1 MASTTSIATEAPV
14 YVAGATTKL
23 SQKEIIPSKTD
34 VGALA
39 NRINTETRSLH
50 DKVDKL
56 VTLKLAIALR
66 NYKVFR
72 QGLQAFYHVFA
83 SIETSLHHQ
92 LDTYPDSEWSKM
104 LSQVWKPEIARKEK
118 AEQDLLFFYNDDKSK
133 FVDPMMIEQIKFANH
148 IKQVTA
154 EKPYLL
160 FAYLHVM
167 YLALFAGGRIMRSS
181 FAKATGM
188 YPRKDGLSHEEIVKL
203 GTNFFTFDVADEN
216 LLRVIYKRDYELVT
230 RNGLTE
236 EQKQEII
243 EESKFIFEQNAKCLH
258 ELENHNLAKIQGS
271 WTYYAVTKGYY
282 GVIGLLVILILF
294 YVQRVLFRSL

>member
-1 MASTTSIATEAPV
+1 MSATATEKPLYNAT
-14 YVAGATTKL
+14 GATTKL
-23 SQKEIIPSKTD
+23 SQQEIIPSKTD

-56 VTLKLAIALR
+56 VTLKMAIALR

-72 QGLQAFYHVFA
+72 QGLQSFYHVFQ
-83 SIETSLHHQ
+83 SIETALQHQ
-92 LDTYPDSEWSKM
+92 LETYPDSEWSTM
-104 LSQVWKPEIARKEK
+104 LREVWKPEIARTGK
-118 AEQDLLFFYNDDKSK
+118 AEQDLMFFYNDDKSK
-133 FVDPMMIEQIKFANH
+133 FVTPKMKEQIAFASH
-148 IKQVTA
+148 IKEVTA
-154 EKPYLL
+154 KKPYLL

-188 YPRKDGLSHEEIVKL
+188 YPRKDGLSHDEIVKL

-216 LLRVIYKRDYELVT
+216 LLRVMYKRDYELVT

-236 EQKQEII
+236 EQKLEII
-243 EESKFIFEQNAKCLH
+243 EESKFIFEQNARCLN
-258 ELENHNLAKIQGS
+258 ELEQYNMQKIHGT
-271 WTYYAVTKGYY
+271 WTYLVLTKGYY
-282 GVIGLLVILILF
+282 GVIAVVCILMILF
-294 YVQRVLFRSL
+294 AQRLLFRN